1 MVQASARACFDFN
14 LNVLA
19 RSMVSLALPEHAW
32 LRERRNDRWTDASE
46 SINGTVITRC
56 TTENQRRDGCDHRIL
71 KGHSHD
77 EVHRM
82 VAIMTD
88 LREVTLFKGI

>member
-1 MVQASARACFDFN
+1 MPGSEREGMIDGLMRLRASM
-14 LNVLA
+14 A
-19 RSMVSLALPEHAW
+19 RSSPGAP
-32 LRERRNDRWTDASE
+32 
-46 SINGTVITRC
+46 
-56 TTENQRRDGCDHRIL
+56 TENQRRDGCDHRIL